1 MQKKIDITDIW
12 IETPRLILRPWQE
25 TDLRDFNAYASEAGV
40 GECAGWKHHES
51 MEESLR
57 ILRMFIEGKHTFA
70 LVEKESGRAVGSVGL
85 EAPSDFADEGDS
97 ELFGCEIGYVL
108 SKSCWGKG
116 YMTEAVR
123 AVLQFCFRELR
134 MDWVTC
140 AHFTEND
147 RSRRVIEKCGFR
159 YVRDIKYETQLGEQK
174 PSRLYVIR
182 K

>member
-1 MQKKIDITDIW
+1 MNAEFKLNGAR
-12 IETPRLILRPWQE
+12 IETERLILRPFALS
-25 TDLRDFNAYASEAGV
+25 DLDDFYEYAKVEGV
-40 GECAGWKHHES
+40 GEMAGWKHHES
-51 MEESLR
+51 MEESLQ
-57 ILRMFIEGKHTFA
+57 ILHMFIEGKHTFA
-70 LVEKESGRAVGSVGL
+70 LVEKASGRAVGSVGL
-85 EAPSDFADEGDS
+85 EMPSALADEGDS
-97 ELFGCEIGYVL
+97 ESFGCEIGYVL

-123 AVLQFCFRELR
+123 AVLQYCFHELR

-140 AHFTEND
+140 AHFMEND